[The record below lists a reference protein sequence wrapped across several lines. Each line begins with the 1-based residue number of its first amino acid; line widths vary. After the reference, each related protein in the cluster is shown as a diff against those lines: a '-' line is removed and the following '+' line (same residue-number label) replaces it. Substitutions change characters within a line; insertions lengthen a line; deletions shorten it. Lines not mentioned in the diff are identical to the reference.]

1 MEQNQAEKLILEL
14 KSKSQNL
21 YCLCG
26 NARLIGRRK
35 CKTCHTKQ
43 SNETRKKK
51 FTNKYPCASC
61 EKCKNPIIKYRPNQR
76 FCRICYHNQLKE
88 TGSQSIP
95 KKEENWLFD

>member
-35 CKTCHTKQ
+35 CKK
-43 SNETRKKK
+43 
-51 FTNKYPCASC
+51 
-61 EKCKNPIIKYRPNQR
+61 PIIKYRPNQR